1 MLTLMEVGEI
11 WNRFLVLAT
20 VAFLYQIWCMIKIL
34 AVGTII
40 SRISDQ
46 DNDGGNSRL
55 IDPDGGSGNFRIFS
69 DPDDGSENSH
79 IKDKHC
85 WILTVLPQA

>member
-1 MLTLMEVGEI
+1 
-11 WNRFLVLAT
+11 
-20 VAFLYQIWCMIKIL
+20 MIKIL

-55 IDPDGGSGNFRIFS
+55 IYDPDDGSGNFHVIS

-85 WILTVLPQA
+85 WIVTVLPQA